1 MMVTFLIMAT
11 ETDGKPAND
20 YYVKDGV
27 KPENGKRRVKPG
39 YMKKLWAASQH
50 FGANKRDPDCC

>member
-1 MMVTFLIMAT
+1 MAA
-11 ETDGKPAND
+11 ETDGKPANE

-27 KPENGKRRVKPG
+27 KPEYGKRKVKPG